1 MATTWPPDQLT
12 RIGDANELHV
22 QSRRGDGTLNSPRI
36 VWVVRDGDEL
46 YVRSVN
52 GRDSAWF
59 RGVQRRHAG
68 HIRAGGVESDVAFT
82 EPAADDNAAFEDRLD
97 AVYQAKYGYSPTA
110 VDRITSTAARSATLK
125 ITPA

>member
-1 MATTWPPDQLT
+1 MTGWTPDQLD
-12 RIGDANELHV
+12 RIGGADELHV
-22 QSRRGDGTLNSPRI
+22 QSRRGDGTLNGPRI

-59 RGVQRRHAG
+59 RGVQHRHAG
-68 HIRAGGVESDVAFT
+68 HIRAGGVESDVAFI
-82 EPAADDNAAFEDRLD
+82 EPGAADNDTFQDRLD
-97 AVYQAKYGYSPTA
+97 AAYQAKYSYSPPA
-110 VDRITSTAARSATLK
+110 VARITSPAARAATLK

>member
-1 MATTWPPDQLT
+1 MTDWTADQLK

-22 QSRRGDGTLNSPRI
+22 QSRRGDGTLNSPGT

-68 HIRAGGVESDVAFT
+68 HIRA
-82 EPAADDNAAFEDRLD
+82 
-97 AVYQAKYGYSPTA
+97 
-110 VDRITSTAARSATLK
+110 ARTATLK

>member
-1 MATTWPPDQLT
+1 MTDWTDDQMA
-12 RIGDANELHV
+12 RIGDADELRV

-68 HIRAGGVESDVAFT
+68 HVNAGGVD
-82 EPAADDNAAFEDRLD
+82 ADAAFAEPGAAGGAALEDRLD
-97 AVYQAKYGYSPTA
+97 AAYQRKYSHSPAA
-110 VDRITSTAARSATLK
+110 VDRVTGPAARSATLK
-125 ITPA
+125 VTPV